1 MNDKDLLDK
10 LSNYTLSSNN
20 SSKNSSS
27 LNFSKQDLEKLNNI
41 TDGKVFLFI
50 LI

>member
-27 LNFSKQDLEKLNNI
+27 LNLSKQDLEKLNNI